1 MWEYFLLVLKLVID
15 NGEFHCLISITIQ
28 WLYMNLESLIKN
40 IPIGSLLSALYCMSQ
55 QYES

>member
-1 MWEYFLLVLKLVID
+1 MVLKLVID
-15 NGEFHCLISITIQ
+15 NGELHCLISFTIQ

-40 IPIGSLLSALYCMSQ
+40 VPIGNLLSALYCLRQ